1 MEQKLL
7 LIRAK
12 HGLLR
17 GFTLLE
23 HYFHIEFDPER
34 TLQDQIREFLVN
46 LILSGG
52 LPLDEPLPSSR
63 NLSQKLGVSRNT
75 IVLIYESLVDSGFI
89 EPRPRKGFFIA
100 QNYRIP
106 ETISTDLVRKSA
118 NASPSWSSRF
128 QKQPSNDQNIVKPYD
143 WQKFEYPFIYGQIQR
158 EFFPLEQWRDSVRKS
173 MSGRWN
179 KYWIND
185 MVDSDDPLLIEQ
197 IRTRL
202 LPRRGIYV
210 EANEILITI
219 GTQNSLYLLA
229 NLLCNDRTRVAME
242 NPGFR
247 DALNIFSLFDS
258 HIHKQPV
265 DQNGIVVDEKLHACD
280 YLYVTPSTQVPT
292 GVELSKSR
300 RKALLNMS
308 IKEDFVI
315 IEDDYD
321 AEINIKI
328 SPQPALKALDKNN
341 RVIYIGSMSK
351 SISPGLRIGF
361 MVADEELISEVRALR
376 RLMYRHP
383 PVNIQR
389 QLSLFLSLG
398 YYDAYLR
405 KLRIINSSKLQ
416 RMTDAVNLHLPQ
428 MNTTNNVSKGATSVW
443 LQASKDVNT
452 EEVAWLAARNSILI
466 EPGAVHFTDDNPPK
480 NFFRLGF
487 SAIETHKIE
496 PGIAALKDVFAHF

>member
-1 MEQKLL
+1 LL
-7 LIRAK
+7 DQ
-12 HGLLR
+12 H
-17 GFTLLE
+17 
-23 HYFHIEFDPER
+23 FHIEFDPER
-34 TLQDQIREFLVN
+34 TLQDQIREYLVN
-46 LILSGG
+46 LILSAR
-52 LPLDEPLPSSR
+52 LPMDQPLPSSR

-89 EPRPRKGFFIA
+89 ESHPRKGFFVA
-100 QNYRIP
+100 QIYRNP
-106 ETISTDLVRKSA
+106 ETISTNLVHDGEEA
-118 NASPSWSSRF
+118 HPDWSQRF
-128 QKQPSNDQNIVKPYD
+128 QKEPSNERNIVKPHD

-173 MSGRWN
+173 MSGKWN

-210 EANEILITI
+210 EPSEIIITI

-229 NLLCNDRTRVAME
+229 NLLCNNKTKVAIE

-247 DALNIFSLFDS
+247 DALNIFSIFDS
-258 HIHKQPV
+258 NIHQQPV
-265 DQNGIVVDEKLHACD
+265 DKDGIIVDERLNACD
-280 YLYVTPSTQVPT
+280 YLYITPSNQVPT
-292 GVELSKSR
+292 GAELSEPR
-300 RKALLNMS
+300 RQALLNMS
-308 IKEDFVI
+308 VEEDFVI

-321 AEINIKI
+321 AEINIKK
-328 SPQPALKALDKNN
+328 SPLPALKALDKNN

-361 MVADEELISEVRALR
+361 MVADEELITEVRALR

-389 QLSLFLSLG
+389 QLALFLSLG
-398 YYDAYLR
+398 YYDTYLR

-416 RMTDAVNLHLPQ
+416 RMVESVEQHIPHMLTAETVA
-428 MNTTNNVSKGATSVW
+428 KGSTSIW
-443 LQASKDVNT
+443 LEAPDGVNT
-452 EEVAWLAARNSILI
+452 EEVSWLAARKSILI
-466 EPGAVHFTDDNPPK
+466 EPGAVHFTTKNPPQ

-487 SAIETHKIE
+487 SAIEAHKIE
-496 PGIAALKDVFAHF
+496 PGIAALKNVFAHF

>member
-1 MEQKLL
+1 MLK
-7 LIRAK
+7 
-12 HGLLR
+12 
-17 GFTLLE
+17 

-34 TLQDQIREFLVN
+34 TLQDQIREYLVD
-46 LILSGG
+46 LVLTGSF
-52 LPLDEPLPSSR
+52 PLDKPLPSSR
-63 NLSQKLGVSRNT
+63 NLAHMLGVSRNT
-75 IVLIYESLVDSGFI
+75 IVLIYESLVDSGYI
-89 EPRPRKGFFIA
+89 EAKSRKGFFITA
-100 QNYRIP
+100 NYDSP
-106 ETISTDLVRKSA
+106 ETIGTNIVQHQKKVCP
-118 NASPSWSSRF
+118 NWTHRF
-128 QKQPSNDQNIVKPYD
+128 QKQPSNERNIVKPND
-143 WQKFEYPFIYGQIQR
+143 WQGFEYPFIYGQIQR

-173 MSGRWN
+173 MSGQWN

-185 MVDSDDPLLIEQ
+185 MVDTDDPLLIEQ

-210 EANEILITI
+210 EPSEIIITI

-229 NLLCNDRTRVAME
+229 NLLCSDKTQVTME

-258 HIHKQPV
+258 KIQKQNV
-265 DQNGIVVDEKLHACD
+265 DHNGIIVDDKLNSSD

-292 GVELSKSR
+292 GVELSEDR
-300 RKALLNMS
+300 RKALLEKS
-308 IKEDFVI
+308 VKHDFVI

-321 AEINIKI
+321 AEINMKEN
-328 SPQPALKALDKNN
+328 PQPALKALDQNN

-351 SISPGLRIGF
+351 SISPGLRIGY

-398 YYDAYLR
+398 YYDTYLR
-405 KLRIINSSKLQ
+405 KLRVINSSKLN
-416 RMTDAVNLHLPQ
+416 RMRDAVSQYLPH
-428 MNTTNNVSKGATSVW
+428 MYTVKNVSEGATSLW
-443 LQASKDVNT
+443 LEASPEVNT

-466 EPGAVHFTDDNPPK
+466 EPGAVHFINEEPPK

-487 SAIETHKIE
+487 SAIENHKIE
-496 PGIAALKDVFAHF
+496 PGIHALKTVFEHF